1 MIGDVWVEVSIAV
14 TPDTVESVAEVI
26 FRYTE
31 GGVSIDHAVEGPIAE
46 AWATDI
52 PVGQAA
58 RPLIVRGYMPD
69 TASAASRRAALE
81 RAVWHLRQIGP
92 MGDLVVREVQAADWE
107 NAWRD
112 HFQVHRVGKRFVI
125 RPTWR
130 SFTLGEDDAVI
141 ILDPGMAFGT
151 GLHPTTQLCL
161 RALERLIRPGYR
173 VADVGT
179 GSGILAIGAGL
190 LGAHEVD
197 ALDID
202 EVAVTTAAQNVTRN
216 GLEAVVRCRQD
227 GPGSLPRSRY
237 DIVVANI
244 IARVIEEHA
253 SDLVGSAV
261 MGGTVICSGILYER
275 HDAVV
280 QRLMAA
286 NLSRPNVEVEGDW
299 CVLTGVRR

>member
-26 FRYTE
+26 SRYTD
-31 GGVSIDHAVEGPIAE
+31 GGVAIDHAVEGAIAE
-46 AWATDI
+46 AWASDI
-52 PVGQAA
+52 PLGQSA

-81 RAVWHLRQIGP
+81 QAVWHLRQIGP
-92 MGDLVVREVQAADWE
+92 MGDLVVREVRAADWE

-112 HFQVHRVGKRFVI
+112 HFQVHRVGRRFVI

-130 SFTLGEDDAVI
+130 SFTPSEDDAVI

-161 RALERLIRPGYR
+161 RALEQCVRAGCR

-202 EVAVTTAAQNVTRN
+202 EVAVATATQNVKRN
-216 GLEAVVRCRQD
+216 GLEATVRCRQD
-227 GPGSLPRSRY
+227 GPAALPHSRY
-237 DIVVANI
+237 DVVVANI

-253 SDLVGSAV
+253 ADLVGSAV
-261 MGGTVICSGILYER
+261 PGGTVICSGILYER
-275 HDAVV
+275 HEAVA
-280 QRLMAA
+280 QRLIAA
-286 NLSRPNVEVEGDW
+286 NLSRPTVEVEGDW
-299 CVLTGVRR
+299 CVLSGVRR